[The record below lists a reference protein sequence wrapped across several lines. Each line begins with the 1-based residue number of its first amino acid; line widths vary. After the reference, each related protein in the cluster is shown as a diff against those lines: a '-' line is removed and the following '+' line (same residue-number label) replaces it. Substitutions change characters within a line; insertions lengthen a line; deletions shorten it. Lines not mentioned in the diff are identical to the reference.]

1 VSGLLARIYQQH
13 RQGFFVLALSITRC
27 AADAEDAVHDAFA
40 RMCRFPKPAGR
51 DMAAYAFV
59 AVRNAATDRLRRR
72 RPGVEPA
79 LSLAACLETALVL
92 AENRERDQA
101 IAGAVDGLPEDLQ
114 TVVLLRFFGG
124 LTFKQI
130 SELVGAPLPTV
141 ASRSASALER
151 LRPQLRK
158 WL

>member
-1 VSGLLARIYQQH
+1 MSVLLARIYGEH
-13 RQGFFVLALSITRC
+13 RQGLFVLALSITRC

-40 RMCRFPKPAGR
+40 RMCRQPKSEVR
-51 DMAAYAFV
+51 DVTAYAYA

-72 RPGVEPA
+72 RPGVEPIP
-79 LSLAACLETALVL
+79 SLAACLQTALMS
-92 AENRERDQA
+92 AQNRERDQA
-101 IAGAVDGLPEDLQ
+101 IAGAVDGLPEELQ

-124 LTFKQI
+124 LTLKQI
-130 SELVGAPLPTV
+130 GEMVGTPLQTV